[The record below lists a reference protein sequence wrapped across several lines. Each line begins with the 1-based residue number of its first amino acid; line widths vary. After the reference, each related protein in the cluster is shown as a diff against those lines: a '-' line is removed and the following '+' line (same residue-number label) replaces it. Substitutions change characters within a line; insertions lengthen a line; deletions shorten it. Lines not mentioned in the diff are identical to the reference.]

1 MSLEQSN
8 IISDEEFLKDILG
21 NRETNNIDNVV
32 TPKDSEKELLNII
45 SQGEEKNES
54 SPIESSAKNPSDES
68 GNESNNVESNENSV
82 TEVVEEDVNTPKRFG
97 VRDTISTLVETGEW
111 EDMAIRYGDKEYESI
126 EDLISKE
133 KPTKELFEMLSNA
146 QKEHRI
152 KEVNENY
159 IKLGDRNSIKAKL
172 VDAILND
179 VPYQDLLEYNSDVV
193 EPLQRIDFANT
204 PNGDKMAEDFVKQCL
219 IEIDNYHPSSVDA
232 AVAEMKRNFKLF
244 EVAEKYQQYT
254 ISNFEKEIERRK
266 LEHEQYISQLREQQ
280 KQEMS
285 LVREETKKQGISDA
299 FATKILQ
306 LRYSQDD
313 TTGLYHYQ
321 MLINERM
328 QEDPSFQVDLMH
340 FLLDPADFIAKQK
353 APVKAEATKKI
364 LELVG
369 ISKKKSGSG
378 GKASV
383 AKSGNLETN
392 DEGFLRDIGV
402 LKD

>member
-21 NRETNNIDNVV
+21 NRETNNNDVVV
-32 TPKDSEKELLNII
+32 TPKNSEEELLNII
-45 SQGEEKNES
+45 TQGEQKTEPSSNES
-54 SPIESSAKNPSDES
+54 SNKNSSDENGS
-68 GNESNNVESNENSV
+68 ESNNVEQDDKSV
-82 TEVVEEDVNTPKRFG
+82 SEVVEEDNTPKRFG

-146 QKEHRI
+146 QKELRI

-179 VPYQDLLEYNSDVV
+179 VPYQDLLEYNSDVI

-244 EVAEKYQQYT
+244 EVAEKYQQFT

-266 LEHEQYISQLREQQ
+266 AEHEQYVSQLREQQ

-299 FATKILQ
+299 FAAKILQ

-313 TTGLYHYQ
+313 NTGLYHYQ

>member
-21 NRETNNIDNVV
+21 NRETNNNDGVV
-32 TPKDSEKELLNII
+32 THKNSEEELLNII
-45 SQGEEKNES
+45 TQGEHKTEPSSNES
-54 SPIESSAKNPSDES
+54 SNKNSSDEN
-68 GNESNNVESNENSV
+68 GGESNNVEPDDKSV
-82 TEVVEEDVNTPKRFG
+82 SEVVEEDNTPKRFG

-232 AVAEMKRNFKLF
+232 AIAEMKRNFKLF
-244 EVAEKYQQYT
+244 EVAEKYQQFT

-266 LEHEQYISQLREQQ
+266 AEHEQYVSQLREQQ

-299 FATKILQ
+299 FAAKILQ

-313 TTGLYHYQ
+313 NTGLYHYQ

-392 DEGFLRDIGV
+392 DEDFLRDIGV

>member
-21 NRETNNIDNVV
+21 NRETNNNDVVV
-32 TPKDSEKELLNII
+32 TPKNSEEELLNII
-45 SQGEEKNES
+45 TQGEQKTEPSSNES
-54 SPIESSAKNPSDES
+54 SNKNSSDENGS
-68 GNESNNVESNENSV
+68 ESNNVEQDDKSV
-82 TEVVEEDVNTPKRFG
+82 SEVVEEDNTPKRFG

-146 QKEHRI
+146 QKELRI

-179 VPYQDLLEYNSDVV
+179 VPYQDLLEYNSDVI

-244 EVAEKYQQYT
+244 EVAEKYQQFT

-266 LEHEQYISQLREQQ
+266 AEHEQYVSQLREQQ

-299 FATKILQ
+299 FAAKILQ

-313 TTGLYHYQ
+313 NTGLYHYQ

-378 GKASV
+378 GKMSTT
-383 AKSGNLETN
+383 KSGNLETN
-392 DEGFLRDIGV
+392 DEDFLRDIGV